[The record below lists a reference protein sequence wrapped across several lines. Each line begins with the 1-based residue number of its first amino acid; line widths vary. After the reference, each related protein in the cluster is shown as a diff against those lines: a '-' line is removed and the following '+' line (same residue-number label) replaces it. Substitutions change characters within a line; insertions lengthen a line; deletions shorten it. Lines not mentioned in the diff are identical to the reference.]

1 MPLGRLIALAGLLSL
16 LSAPLG
22 AQDPLPREG
31 FTIAFGLGGGTRGL
45 DCDGCEVD
53 REGGATA
60 FLFIGGTINPRLTI
74 GGELNG
80 WGKTEGEVEEAVASM
95 MAVAHYYPMLSR
107 GLFLSGGIGMTSMAR
122 DDRTDELA
130 RDEFRTDGFG
140 IQLGAGYDIRVARGF
155 SLSPRIQW
163 VRGFGGDGTDN
174 DVDIGDANPDYV
186 QIGLGFT
193 FH

>member
-140 IQLGAGYDIRVARGF
+140 IQLGVGYDIRVARGF